1 MLQQHQS
8 DADKLSQYP
17 AQPPQLQQQHLS
29 GSSTSN
35 NSTATVTSTS
45 SHSST
50 QSNSDLPP
58 AGVTTAT
65 ATTVQQQQLPQ
76 EGGLSGHY
84 QRQQP
89 LQPVPRHH
97 RRPPQLQLQPL
108 QPFQVQRKPV
118 QQQAQQQAQQQQQTP
133 QSHLQQREQSE
144 QQQLQQ
150 AEGVAQLL
158 QQQSQQLQH
167 SMDDADFDRQRAR
180 TFVKRNS
187 ITASQDEGKLS
198 LALFLMLSS
207 SVCILIAQCLC
218 IAEEMYQCFLRTLMC
233 FSTQLICAVIAS
245 VCYLCHTD

>member
-8 DADKLSQYP
+8 DAAKLSQYP

-29 GSSTSN
+29 SSSTSN

-58 AGVTTAT
+58 AGVAT
-65 ATTVQQQQLPQ
+65 AAATVQQQQLPQ
-76 EGGLSGHY
+76 DGGLSGHY

-118 QQQAQQQAQQQQQTP
+118 QQQQQTP

-198 LALFLMLSS
+198 ALLPMFLSVLACSQ
-207 SVCILIAQCLC
+207 VAQCLVQRRC
-218 IAEEMYQCFLRTLMC
+218 ISA
-233 FSTQLICAVIAS
+233 AS
-245 VCYLCHTD
+245 IEVLGA